1 MHQLTSNPNV
11 AVATAARELLGT
23 AGFGLIYLTI
33 FIAYAT
39 GINATYFSIFR
50 ISRALAED
58 KELPAFYHQKFWRF
72 GTKGNLFT
80 TVLIILAT
88 VLFDFNA
95 IVNLSSGAFLVCYL
109 GRFCRCLAAA
119 QKDWRIF
126 GSHRHGLPADA
137 VYFCGLYV

>member
-1 MHQLTSNPNV
+1 M
-11 AVATAARELLGT
+11 
-23 AGFGLIYLTI
+23 
-33 FIAYAT
+33 
-39 GINATYFSIFR
+39 
-50 ISRALAED
+50 AED

-109 GRFCRCLAAA
+109 AVFAAA
-119 QKDWRIF
+119 WLLRKRI
-126 GSHRHGLPADA
+126 GASSA
-137 VYFCGLYV
+137 VIGTGFLLMLFIFAAFMYNIFW